1 MPGSKN
7 LIFLALHFHLHHGV
21 PPASI
26 DYAALAIAS
35 FASWAGL
42 PGPGEPLLIA
52 AAVVASK
59 HNLDIKPVLA
69 WAFVGASLGG
79 IAGWLGG
86 LFAGRAVMTAPG
98 PLRRLRLR
106 AVERGEEVFE
116 RWTVTAIILTP
127 AWVAGIHRVR
137 TWVYLVTNEI
147 TALVWAVGIGL
158 AAYYAGPP
166 VLDIVADLGWV
177 SVVGIVVLAAAVALE
192 VARRRRRSREPA

>member
-1 MPGSKN
+1 MPRSKK
-7 LIFLALHFHLHHGV
+7 LIFLAIHFHLHHGV

-79 IAGWLGG
+79 IAGWLAGR
-86 LFAGRAVMTAPG
+86 FAGRAVMTAPG
-98 PLRRLRLR
+98 PLLKLRLK

-127 AWVAGIHRVR
+127 AWVAGIHRVH
-137 TWVYLVTNEI
+137 TWIYLITNEV

-166 VLDIVADLGWV
+166 GPRLGER
-177 SVVGIVVLAAAVALE
+177 SRLGE
-192 VARRRRRSREPA
+192 RGRHRSPRRRGRRDRGVPPAPA